1 MVSNEKS
8 VLRGEFKGLA
18 EDFFAAHSGA
28 ALENMHAEIAAKLA
42 RYTENFFSAGKNPPE
57 RVGIYKPLQYELPV
71 RQIVEQVPLLTQG
84 TFLYPEYDKDSMW
97 FVDENSGEKAT
108 PDFMIVPGLFVDKS
122 GNRLGRG
129 KGYYDHYLRDVPLA
143 LERRVFLGYPFQFL
157 EFVPALARDVRVFTL
172 PPT

>member
-18 EDFFAAHSGA
+18 EDFFAAQTPA
-28 ALENMHAEIAAKLA
+28 TLEILHAEISERLLK
-42 RYTENFFSAGKNPPE
+42 YTEKLFSAGKNPPQ

-71 RQIVEQVPLLTQG
+71 RAIAEKVPLLVQG
-84 TFLYPEYDKDSMW
+84 VFLYPEYDKNSMW
-97 FVDENSGEKAT
+97 FVDEKTGESAT
-108 PDFMIVPGLFVDKS
+108 PDFLIVPGLFVDKA

-129 KGYYDHYLRDVPLA
+129 KGYYDNYLRDTPLG

-157 EFVPALARDVRVFTL
+157 EFVPSLARDVRVFTL
-172 PPT
+172 PPI